1 MRYKPDTFPLN
12 VPITVSY
19 DTVDNNGNDK
29 VLSKVYQSNP
39 KHRDG
44 SRNKSQWRI
53 TLQDE
58 VMLFGW
64 AFENNSFD
72 KKYYWGVIQQ
82 GDKCI
87 ELGFTT
93 NRNIGSRIARFEHGN
108 PPEIWHGYPVDY
120 IRDPQNDCPGKRLL
134 NNWRDWGIITK
145 ADIAKLISGRGW
157 KG

>member
-1 MRYKPDTFPLN
+1 MRYDPDTFPHN
-12 VPITVSY
+12 APITVSY
-19 DTVDNNGNDK
+19 DTVDNNGDDI

-44 SRNKSQWRI
+44 TRNKSQWRI

-64 AFENNSFD
+64 AFEKNSFD
-72 KKYYWGVIQQ
+72 KKYYWGVIKQ
-82 GDKCI
+82 GNKCK
-87 ELGFTT
+87 ELGTT
-93 NRNIGSRIARFEHGN
+93 YRHRGSRIARFEHSN

-120 IRDPQNDCPGKRLL
+120 IHDPQNDCPGRALL
-134 NNWRDWGIITK
+134 YIWKDMGIITK
-145 ADIAKLISGRGW
+145 HGIAKLISGRGW